1 MVGNDQTGGYDS
13 CPAMSSLTTSVES
26 LDANKVRL
34 TVAVPAAE
42 FEKAIDAAF
51 RKLAR
56 EVKIPGFRPGKAP
69 RQLLEARLGAGV
81 AREQALRDALPEY
94 YAEAVAAE
102 DIDVIAPPEIDIKG
116 GEDQGDVEFDA
127 VVEVRPVV
135 DLAGY
140 DALRIEIPNP
150 DVDDATVDA
159 QIDALRERFADLEDK
174 QGTLADGD
182 YAQIDIKGYV
192 HDEVIDGLSATDFL
206 YEVGSGSVVDAL
218 DQELRGARPGDILK
232 FTDTLPE
239 RLAAGRRGRPTAN
252 EASLATPTSGGGERA
267 GEEVA
272 FQVLVKEA
280 KRKVLP
286 DADDEWASEASEF
299 DTIEELRADARS
311 RLDLYSRVQAQM
323 LVRDKVLAAAADLV
337 DIEAP
342 DPLVAQEMERRLHDL
357 HHRLEPQG
365 VNITQYLTATGQD
378 HETFVAGVREGAAIA
393 VQADLALRAVVAQ
406 EGITAT
412 DEEVDAEVDR
422 LAERVGEKP
431 AKVRRDL
438 EQRGALEAV
447 RSEIARGKALEHLV
461 GHASV
466 VDEDGNAVDLTL
478 PTSAGPESDDS
489 PNDDAPTDATATE
502 EQQA

>member
-1 MVGNDQTGGYDS
+1 MVGIEEGGGYDS

-26 LDANKVRL
+26 LDDNKVRL
-34 TVAVPAAE
+34 TVAVPASE

-102 DIDVIAPPEIDIKG
+102 DIDVIAPPEIDIKE
-116 GEDQGDVEFDA
+116 GEEEGDVEFDA

-140 DALRIEIPNP
+140 DALRVEIPNP
-150 DVDDATVDA
+150 DVDDETVDQ

-174 QGTLADGD
+174 QGTLVDGD

-192 HDEVIDGLSATDFL
+192 HDEIIDGLSATDFL
-206 YEVGSGSVVDAL
+206 YEVGSGSVVEAL

-239 RLAAGRRGRPTAN
+239 RF
-252 EASLATPTSGGGERA
+252 GERA
-267 GEEVA
+267 GDDVA

-299 DTIEELRADARS
+299 DTIDELRADARS
-311 RLDLYSRVQAQM
+311 RLDLYARVQAQM
-323 LVRDKVLAAAADLV
+323 LVRDKVLEAAADLV

-365 VNITQYLTATGQD
+365 VNITQYLAATGQD
-378 HETFVAGVREGAAIA
+378 QETFVAGVREGAAKA
-393 VQADLALRAVVAQ
+393 VRADLALRAVVAQ

-412 DEEVDAEVDR
+412 DEEVAAEVDR
-422 LAERVGEKP
+422 LAERVGETP

-461 GHASV
+461 EHASV
-466 VDEDGNAVDLTL
+466 VDEDGKAVDLTL
-478 PTSAGPESDDS
+478 PTSDASQSDDS
-489 PNDDAPTDATATE
+489 PNEDAPTDATE

>member
-1 MVGNDQTGGYDS
+1 MRSPSTTPKPS
-13 CPAMSSLTTSVES
+13 RPRTSTSSRRRRSTSRT
-26 LDANKVRL
+26 A
-34 TVAVPAAE
+34 
-42 FEKAIDAAF
+42 
-51 RKLAR
+51 RKRATSSSTPSWR
-56 EVKIPGFRPGKAP
+56 SGRSST
-69 RQLLEARLGAGV
+69 
-81 AREQALRDALPEY
+81 
-94 YAEAVAAE
+94 
-102 DIDVIAPPEIDIKG
+102 
-116 GEDQGDVEFDA
+116 
-127 VVEVRPVV
+127 
-135 DLAGY
+135 LAGY
-140 DALRIEIPNP
+140 DALRVEIPNP
-150 DVDDATVDA
+150 DVDDETVDQ

-174 QGTLADGD
+174 QGTLVDGD

-206 YEVGSGSVVDAL
+206 YEVGSGSVVEAL

-239 RLAAGRRGRPTAN
+239 RF
-252 EASLATPTSGGGERA
+252 GERA
-267 GEEVA
+267 GDEVA

-299 DTIEELRADARS
+299 DTIDELRADARS
-311 RLDLYSRVQAQM
+311 RLDLYARVQAQM
-323 LVRDKVLAAAADLV
+323 LVRDKVLEAAADLV

-365 VNITQYLTATGQD
+365 VNITQYLAATGQD
-378 HETFVAGVREGAAIA
+378 QETFVAGVREGAAKA
-393 VQADLALRAVVAQ
+393 VRADLALRAVVAQ

-412 DEEVDAEVDR
+412 DEEVAAEVDR
-422 LAERVGEKP
+422 LAERVGETP

-461 GHASV
+461 EHASV

-478 PTSAGPESDDS
+478 PTSDASQSDDS
-489 PNDDAPTDATATE
+489 PNDDAPTDATE